1 MAGYRTLLHRFDDA
15 PDIIFHVL
23 QHVTTAHAEL
33 FATIL
38 WSIWKSRNLKLWQK
52 PRCGRMKC
60 NVDAS
65 FSTSMY
71 QFGIRMCIRDEEG
84 HLVLAKTMWFA
95 PICSVD
101 EGEALGMYHAVDKC
115 FTAAKCGI

>member
-60 NVDAS
+60 NVD
-65 FSTSMY
+65 
-71 QFGIRMCIRDEEG
+71 G

-101 EGEALGMYHAVDKC
+101 KGGALGMYHAVDKC